1 MPETEV
7 ETAQVQPTNADSDK
21 KTQISMAIRS
31 GLVFPP
37 CRSYNHMKQRR
48 VCPKISKTASVYMA
62 AVLEYLASDLLEMA
76 GDAAKAAKIKRI
88 TPRQITLAMFG
99 DEEFSRLV
107 KNRYIEGGGV
117 TPHIN
122 KRLLKPKKP
131 RYSSEDRMEMDAGAT
146 GAAQEE
152 KEDEEEDAVEVVQ
165 PNNSESIEKQE
176 ADNNTETVVE
186 KKKKKKKSSLKLV

>member
-7 ETAQVQPTNADSDK
+7 ETAQEEPTNADASK

-37 CRSYNHMKQRR
+37 CRSYNHMKQRK

-99 DEEFSRLV
+99 DEEFSRFV
-107 KNRYIEGGGV
+107 KNRYVDGGGV

-122 KRLLKPKKP
+122 KRLLKPKNA
-131 RYSSEDRMEMDAGAT
+131 RSSSSNQMEVDADAT
-146 GAAQEE
+146 GAAPQEE
-152 KEDEEEDAVEVVQ
+152 EAEDEEGVDVIRT
-165 PNNSESIEKQE
+165 NDSESIQTQE
-176 ADNNTETVVE
+176 AENTDTVVE
-186 KKKKKKKSSLKLV
+186 KKKKKKKSSSKLV